1 MNRYIYN
8 IQHRKQL
15 VSLVSNKTIRDN
27 FLRFIFAIL
36 QFVGIFDYA
45 PKKYSEII
53 YKMIKIDQYDQY
65 DPEFVSSLCSR
76 RKTSNFLIAK
86 VGIKSMHL
94 KIYQKDRIIVSIFFF
109 HIDFLHAIIFFFLN
123 YGLSFNQYIIRY
135 ITIHKCEYFLI
146 GRKWNGKEVNEEN

>member
-94 KIYQKDRIIVSIFFF
+94 KLKNLSKRQNYRVDFLFSYRFSSRDHFFFFKLRIIFQLVYHSIYY
-109 HIDFLHAIIFFFLN
+109 N
-123 YGLSFNQYIIRY
+123 S
-135 ITIHKCEYFLI
+135 
-146 GRKWNGKEVNEEN
+146 